1 MISLVFVTG
10 GIISLEKLEQM
21 ANPITKTFPQKIDEL
36 SLKTKSDI
44 QAQLI
49 RYYDE
54 VLTQSARN
62 YAFTQDKKWE
72 ERYQKIKPI
81 LGELITDTINHGD
94 EEDKRIF
101 DDINMANIAL
111 WKMEYDSL
119 ELVNNGQSEVAIQ
132 ILESSEYW
140 EQKKIY
146 QKGIED
152 YVVKQNMVLD
162 DTQKSSTNSMD
173 EIIYKVTDMINFNR
187 AIILFLI
194 PIILG
199 AFLVLGFFIS
209 KSFSDPMKNIILGI
223 DHVKKGDLEFVI
235 KKEGSEEH
243 HKVIDAFNQMTR
255 YIKESQI
262 TLKQQLL
269 QIENLQSSLDNSS
282 IVAITDKDGTIT
294 YVNKKFCD
302 ISKYSKEELIGQNH
316 CILKSGFHN
325 AEFYQNI
332 WKTISSGK
340 IWQGD
345 IKNKA
350 KDGTFYWVRT
360 TITPFIGKDGK
371 PAQYIAVRTD
381 VTELYAQKDT
391 IESQFQE
398 LKKTDGQKDEFISMI
413 SHELKSPI
421 FPIIGYCDLLREPE
435 LSKNFNI
442 LHFEALDEI
451 TSNAERLRRITEGL
465 LDVNRIYMKKIPY
478 KIEKFSLAK
487 FATRIAK
494 EHAHL
499 MKEKQIE
506 FYVLPVEDQIIESD
520 EQRLM
525 QVIGNIIRNAVD
537 FVPNKDGKIT
547 VNIRSKSGHI
557 TFSVKDNGV
566 GISKE
571 NQDELFAPFYQVDSS
586 ATRKHGGAGLGLAIC
601 KGIVEDLGGKIWVES
616 DAGKGST
623 FFFSV
628 PLKSIEKK
636 DESGDNTQEQ
646 EVTK

>member
-10 GIISLEKLEQM
+10 GIISLEKIEEM
-21 ANPITKTFPQKIDEL
+21 EKT
-36 SLKTKSDI
+36 SL

-101 DDINMANIAL
+101 HDINMANIAL
-111 WKMEYDSL
+111 VKMEYDSL

-162 DTQKSSTNSMD
+162 DTHKSSTNSID

-187 AIILFLI
+187 VIILFLI

-209 KSFSDPMKNIILGI
+209 KSFSDPLKNIILGI

-243 HKVIDAFNQMTR
+243 HKIIDAFNQMTT

-316 CILKSGFHN
+316 SILKSGFHN

-398 LKKTDGQKDEFISMI
+398 LKKADGQKDEFISMI

-451 TSNAERLRRITEGL
+451 TSNAERLRRITEDL
-465 LDVNRIYMKKIPY
+465 LDVNRINMKKLPY
-478 KIEKFSLAK
+478 IIEKFSLAK

-566 GISKE
+566 GMSKE
-571 NQDELFAPFYQVDSS
+571 NQHELFAPFYQVDSS

>member
-81 LGELITDTINHGD
+81 LDELITDTINHGD
-94 EEDKRIF
+94 EEEKRIF
-101 DDINMANIAL
+101 DDINMAHIAL
-111 WKMEYDSL
+111 VKMEYDSL

-140 EQKKIY
+140 EKKKIY

-152 YVVKQNMVLD
+152 YVVHENMVLD
-162 DTQKSSTNSMD
+162 DTQKSSTDSID

-187 AIILFLI
+187 VIILFFI

-243 HKVIDAFNQMTR
+243 HKVIDAFNQMTT

-269 QIENLQSSLDNSS
+269 QIENLKSSLDNSS

-294 YVNKKFCD
+294 YANKKFCD

-360 TITPFIGKDGK
+360 AITPFIGKDGT
-371 PAQYIAVRTD
+371 AQYIAVRTD

-398 LKKTDGQKDEFISMI
+398 LKKRDRQKDEFISMI

-451 TSNAERLRRITEGL
+451 TSNAERLGRITEGL
-465 LDVNRIYMKKIPY
+465 LDVNRINMKKLRY
-478 KIEKFSLAK
+478 NIEKFSLAK

-566 GISKE
+566 GMSKE
-571 NQDELFAPFYQVDSS
+571 NQHELFTPFYQVDSS
-586 ATRKHGGAGLGLAIC
+586 ATRKHGGTGLGLAIC

-646 EVTK
+646 

>member
-10 GIISLEKLEQM
+10 GIISLEKIEEM
-21 ANPITKTFPQKIDEL
+21 EKT
-36 SLKTKSDI
+36 SL

-101 DDINMANIAL
+101 HDINMANIAL
-111 WKMEYDSL
+111 VKMEYDSL

-162 DTQKSSTNSMD
+162 DTHKSSTNSID
-173 EIIYKVTDMINFNR
+173 EIIYKVTDLINFNR
-187 AIILFLI
+187 VIILFLI

-209 KSFSDPMKNIILGI
+209 KSFSDPLKNIILGI

-243 HKVIDAFNQMTR
+243 HKIIDAFNQMTT

-316 CILKSGFHN
+316 SILKSGFHN

-398 LKKTDGQKDEFISMI
+398 LKKADGQKDEFISMI

-451 TSNAERLRRITEGL
+451 TSNAERLRRITEDL
-465 LDVNRIYMKKIPY
+465 LDVNRINMKKLPY
-478 KIEKFSLAK
+478 NIKKFSLAK

-566 GISKE
+566 GMSKE
-571 NQDELFAPFYQVDSS
+571 NQHELFAPFYQVDSS

>member
-10 GIISLEKLEQM
+10 GIISIEKIEEM
-21 ANPITKTFPQKIDEL
+21 EKT
-36 SLKTKSDI
+36 SL

-101 DDINMANIAL
+101 HDINMANIAL
-111 WKMEYDSL
+111 VKMEYDSL

-162 DTQKSSTNSMD
+162 DTHKSSTNSID
-173 EIIYKVTDMINFNR
+173 EIIYKVTDLINFNR
-187 AIILFLI
+187 VIILFLI

-209 KSFSDPMKNIILGI
+209 KSFSDPLKNIILGI

-243 HKVIDAFNQMTR
+243 HKIIDAFNQMTT

-316 CILKSGFHN
+316 SILKSGFHN

-371 PAQYIAVRTD
+371 LAQYIAVRTD

-398 LKKTDGQKDEFISMI
+398 LKKADGQKDEFISMI

-451 TSNAERLRRITEGL
+451 TSNAERLRRITEDL
-465 LDVNRIYMKKIPY
+465 LDVNRINMKKLPY
-478 KIEKFSLAK
+478 NIKKFSLAK

-566 GISKE
+566 GMSKE
-571 NQDELFAPFYQVDSS
+571 NQHELFAPFYQVDSS

>member
-10 GIISLEKLEQM
+10 GIISLEKIEEM
-21 ANPITKTFPQKIDEL
+21 EKT
-36 SLKTKSDI
+36 SL

-111 WKMEYDSL
+111 VKMEYDSL

-162 DTQKSSTNSMD
+162 DTHKSSTNSID
-173 EIIYKVTDMINFNR
+173 EIIYKVTDLINFNR
-187 AIILFLI
+187 VIILFLI

-209 KSFSDPMKNIILGI
+209 KSFSDPLKNIILGI

-243 HKVIDAFNQMTR
+243 HKIIDAFNQMTT

-316 CILKSGFHN
+316 SILKSGFHN

-451 TSNAERLRRITEGL
+451 TSNAERLRRITEDL
-465 LDVNRIYMKKIPY
+465 LDVNRINMKKLPY
-478 KIEKFSLAK
+478 KIKKFSLAK

-566 GISKE
+566 GMSKE
-571 NQDELFAPFYQVDSS
+571 NQHELFAPFYQVDSS

>member
-10 GIISLEKLEQM
+10 GIISLEKIEEM
-21 ANPITKTFPQKIDEL
+21 EKT
-36 SLKTKSDI
+36 SL

-111 WKMEYDSL
+111 VKMEYDSL

-162 DTQKSSTNSMD
+162 DTHKSSTNSID
-173 EIIYKVTDMINFNR
+173 EIIYKVTDLINFNR
-187 AIILFLI
+187 VIILFLI

-209 KSFSDPMKNIILGI
+209 KSFSDPLKNIILGI

-243 HKVIDAFNQMTR
+243 HKIIDAFNQMTT

-316 CILKSGFHN
+316 SILKSGFHN

-371 PAQYIAVRTD
+371 LAQYIAVRTD

-398 LKKTDGQKDEFISMI
+398 LKKADGQKDEFISMI

-451 TSNAERLRRITEGL
+451 TSNAERLRRITEDL
-465 LDVNRIYMKKIPY
+465 LDVNRINMKKLPY
-478 KIEKFSLAK
+478 NIKKFSLAK

-566 GISKE
+566 GMSKE
-571 NQDELFAPFYQVDSS
+571 NQHELFAPFYQVDSS

>member
-10 GIISLEKLEQM
+10 GIISLEKIEEM
-21 ANPITKTFPQKIDEL
+21 EKT
-36 SLKTKSDI
+36 SL

-111 WKMEYDSL
+111 VKMEYDSL

-162 DTQKSSTNSMD
+162 DTHKSSTNSID
-173 EIIYKVTDMINFNR
+173 EIIYKVTDLINFNR
-187 AIILFLI
+187 VIILFLI

-209 KSFSDPMKNIILGI
+209 KSFSDPLKNIILGI

-243 HKVIDAFNQMTR
+243 HKIIDAFNQMTT

-316 CILKSGFHN
+316 SILKSGFHN

-371 PAQYIAVRTD
+371 LAQYIAVRTD

-398 LKKTDGQKDEFISMI
+398 LKKADGQKDEFISMI

-451 TSNAERLRRITEGL
+451 TSNAERLRRITEDL
-465 LDVNRIYMKKIPY
+465 LDVNRINMKKLPY
-478 KIEKFSLAK
+478 NIKKFSLAK
-487 FATRIAK
+487 FATHIAK

-566 GISKE
+566 GMSKE
-571 NQDELFAPFYQVDSS
+571 NQHELFAPFYQVDSS

>member
-10 GIISLEKLEQM
+10 GIISLEKIEEM
-21 ANPITKTFPQKIDEL
+21 EKT
-36 SLKTKSDI
+36 SL

-101 DDINMANIAL
+101 HDINMANIAL
-111 WKMEYDSL
+111 VKMEYDSL

-162 DTQKSSTNSMD
+162 DTHKSSTNSID
-173 EIIYKVTDMINFNR
+173 EIIYKVTDLINFNR
-187 AIILFLI
+187 VIILFLI

-209 KSFSDPMKNIILGI
+209 KSFSDPLKNIILGI

-243 HKVIDAFNQMTR
+243 HKIIDAFNQMTT

-316 CILKSGFHN
+316 SILKSGFHN

-371 PAQYIAVRTD
+371 LAQYIAVRTD

-451 TSNAERLRRITEGL
+451 TSNAERLRRITEDL
-465 LDVNRIYMKKIPY
+465 LDVNRINMKKLPY
-478 KIEKFSLAK
+478 NIKKFSLAK

-566 GISKE
+566 GMSKE
-571 NQDELFAPFYQVDSS
+571 NQHELFAPFYQVDSS

>member
-10 GIISLEKLEQM
+10 GIISLEKLEEM
-21 ANPITKTFPQKIDEL
+21 EKT
-36 SLKTKSDI
+36 SL

-111 WKMEYDSL
+111 VKMEYDSL

-162 DTQKSSTNSMD
+162 DTHKSSTNSID
-173 EIIYKVTDMINFNR
+173 EIIYKVTDLINFNR
-187 AIILFLI
+187 VIILFLI

-209 KSFSDPMKNIILGI
+209 KSFSDPLKNIILGI
-223 DHVKKGDLEFVI
+223 DHVKNGDLEFVI

-243 HKVIDAFNQMTR
+243 HKIIDAFNQMTR

-316 CILKSGFHN
+316 SILKSGFHN

-398 LKKTDGQKDEFISMI
+398 LKKADGQKDEFISMI

-451 TSNAERLRRITEGL
+451 TSNAERLRRITEDL
-465 LDVNRIYMKKIPY
+465 LDVNRINMKKLPY
-478 KIEKFSLAK
+478 KIKKFSLAK

-566 GISKE
+566 GMSKE
-571 NQDELFAPFYQVDSS
+571 NQHELFAPFYQVDSS

>member
-10 GIISLEKLEQM
+10 GIISIEKIEEM
-21 ANPITKTFPQKIDEL
+21 EKT
-36 SLKTKSDI
+36 SL

-101 DDINMANIAL
+101 HDINMANIAL
-111 WKMEYDSL
+111 VKMEYDSL

-162 DTQKSSTNSMD
+162 DTHKSSTNSID
-173 EIIYKVTDMINFNR
+173 EIIYKVTDLINFNR
-187 AIILFLI
+187 VIILFLI

-209 KSFSDPMKNIILGI
+209 KSFSDPLKNIILGI

-243 HKVIDAFNQMTR
+243 HKIIDAFNQMTT

-316 CILKSGFHN
+316 SILKSGFHN

-398 LKKTDGQKDEFISMI
+398 LKKADGQKDEFISMI

-451 TSNAERLRRITEGL
+451 TSNAERLRRITEDL
-465 LDVNRIYMKKIPY
+465 LDVNRINMKKLPY
-478 KIEKFSLAK
+478 NIKKFSLAK
-487 FATRIAK
+487 FATHIAK

-566 GISKE
+566 GMSKE
-571 NQDELFAPFYQVDSS
+571 NQHELFAPFYQVDSS

>member
-10 GIISLEKLEQM
+10 GIISLEKIEEM
-21 ANPITKTFPQKIDEL
+21 EKT
-36 SLKTKSDI
+36 SL

-111 WKMEYDSL
+111 VKMEYDSL

-162 DTQKSSTNSMD
+162 DTHKSSTNSID
-173 EIIYKVTDMINFNR
+173 EIIYKVTDLINFNR
-187 AIILFLI
+187 VIILFLI

-209 KSFSDPMKNIILGI
+209 KSFSDPLKNIILGI

-243 HKVIDAFNQMTR
+243 HKIIDAFNQMTT

-316 CILKSGFHN
+316 SILKSGFHN

-371 PAQYIAVRTD
+371 LAQYIAVRTD

-398 LKKTDGQKDEFISMI
+398 LKKADGQKDEFISMI

-451 TSNAERLRRITEGL
+451 TSNAERLRRITEDL
-465 LDVNRIYMKKIPY
+465 LDVNRINMKKLPY
-478 KIEKFSLAK
+478 IIEKFSLAK

-566 GISKE
+566 GMSKE
-571 NQDELFAPFYQVDSS
+571 NQHELFAPFYQVDSS

>member
-10 GIISLEKLEQM
+10 GIISLEKLEEM
-21 ANPITKTFPQKIDEL
+21 EKT
-36 SLKTKSDI
+36 SL

-101 DDINMANIAL
+101 HDINMANIAL
-111 WKMEYDSL
+111 VKMEYDSL

-162 DTQKSSTNSMD
+162 DTHKSSTNSID
-173 EIIYKVTDMINFNR
+173 EIIYKVTDLINFNR
-187 AIILFLI
+187 VIILFLI

-209 KSFSDPMKNIILGI
+209 KSFSDPLKNIILGI

-243 HKVIDAFNQMTR
+243 HKIIDAFNQMTT

-316 CILKSGFHN
+316 SILKSGFHN

-451 TSNAERLRRITEGL
+451 TSNAERLRRITEDL
-465 LDVNRIYMKKIPY
+465 LDVNRINMKKLPY
-478 KIEKFSLAK
+478 NIKKFSLAK

-566 GISKE
+566 GMSKE
-571 NQDELFAPFYQVDSS
+571 NQHELFAPFYQVDSS

>member
-10 GIISLEKLEQM
+10 GIISLEKLEEM
-21 ANPITKTFPQKIDEL
+21 EKT
-36 SLKTKSDI
+36 SL

-101 DDINMANIAL
+101 HDINMANIAL
-111 WKMEYDSL
+111 VKMEYDSL

-162 DTQKSSTNSMD
+162 DTHKSSTNSID
-173 EIIYKVTDMINFNR
+173 EIIYKVTDLINFNR
-187 AIILFLI
+187 VIILFLI

-209 KSFSDPMKNIILGI
+209 KSFSDPLKNIILGI

-243 HKVIDAFNQMTR
+243 HKIIDAFNQMTT

-316 CILKSGFHN
+316 SILKSGFHN

-451 TSNAERLRRITEGL
+451 TSNAERLRRITEDL
-465 LDVNRIYMKKIPY
+465 LDVNRINMKKLPY
-478 KIEKFSLAK
+478 IIEKFSLAK

-566 GISKE
+566 GMSKE
-571 NQDELFAPFYQVDSS
+571 NQHELFAPFYQVDSS

>member
-10 GIISLEKLEQM
+10 GIISLEKIEEM
-21 ANPITKTFPQKIDEL
+21 EKT
-36 SLKTKSDI
+36 SL

-101 DDINMANIAL
+101 HDINMANIAL
-111 WKMEYDSL
+111 VKMEYDSL

-162 DTQKSSTNSMD
+162 DTHKSSTNSID
-173 EIIYKVTDMINFNR
+173 EIIYKVTDLINFNR
-187 AIILFLI
+187 VIILFLI

-209 KSFSDPMKNIILGI
+209 KSFSDPLKNIILGI
-223 DHVKKGDLEFVI
+223 DHVKNGDLEFVI

-243 HKVIDAFNQMTR
+243 HKIIDAFNQMTT

-316 CILKSGFHN
+316 SILKSGFHN

-451 TSNAERLRRITEGL
+451 TSNAERLRRITEDL
-465 LDVNRIYMKKIPY
+465 LDVNRINMKKLPY
-478 KIEKFSLAK
+478 KIKKFSLAK

-566 GISKE
+566 GMSKE
-571 NQDELFAPFYQVDSS
+571 NQHELFAPFYQVDSS

>member
-10 GIISLEKLEQM
+10 GIISLEKIEEM
-21 ANPITKTFPQKIDEL
+21 EKT
-36 SLKTKSDI
+36 SL

-101 DDINMANIAL
+101 HDINMANIAL
-111 WKMEYDSL
+111 VKMEYDSL

-162 DTQKSSTNSMD
+162 DTHKSSTNSID

-187 AIILFLI
+187 VIILFLI

-209 KSFSDPMKNIILGI
+209 KSFSDPLKNIILGI

-243 HKVIDAFNQMTR
+243 HKIIDAFNQMTR

-316 CILKSGFHN
+316 SILKSGFHN

-451 TSNAERLRRITEGL
+451 TSNAERLRRITEDL
-465 LDVNRIYMKKIPY
+465 LDVNRINMKKLPY
-478 KIEKFSLAK
+478 KIKKFSLAK

-566 GISKE
+566 GMSKE
-571 NQDELFAPFYQVDSS
+571 NQHELFAPFYQVDSS

>member
-10 GIISLEKLEQM
+10 GIISLEKIEEM
-21 ANPITKTFPQKIDEL
+21 EKT
-36 SLKTKSDI
+36 SL

-111 WKMEYDSL
+111 VKMEYDSL

-162 DTQKSSTNSMD
+162 DTHKSSTNSID

-187 AIILFLI
+187 VIILFLI

-209 KSFSDPMKNIILGI
+209 KSFSDPLKNIILGI

-243 HKVIDAFNQMTR
+243 HKIIDAFNQMTT

-316 CILKSGFHN
+316 SILKSGFHN

-451 TSNAERLRRITEGL
+451 TSNAERLRRITEDL
-465 LDVNRIYMKKIPY
+465 LDVNRINMKKLPY
-478 KIEKFSLAK
+478 NIKKFSLAK

-566 GISKE
+566 GMSKE
-571 NQDELFAPFYQVDSS
+571 NQHELFAPFYQVDSS

>member
-10 GIISLEKLEQM
+10 GIISIEKIEEM
-21 ANPITKTFPQKIDEL
+21 EKT
-36 SLKTKSDI
+36 SL

-101 DDINMANIAL
+101 HDINMANIAL
-111 WKMEYDSL
+111 VKMEYDSL

-162 DTQKSSTNSMD
+162 DTHKSSTNSID
-173 EIIYKVTDMINFNR
+173 EIIYKVTDLINFNR
-187 AIILFLI
+187 VIILFLI

-209 KSFSDPMKNIILGI
+209 KSFSDPLKNIILGI

-243 HKVIDAFNQMTR
+243 HKIIDAFNQMTT
-255 YIKESQI
+255 YIKESQM

-316 CILKSGFHN
+316 SILKSGFHN

-451 TSNAERLRRITEGL
+451 TSNAERLRRITEDL
-465 LDVNRIYMKKIPY
+465 LDVNRINMKKLPY
-478 KIEKFSLAK
+478 NIKKFSLAK

-566 GISKE
+566 GMSKE
-571 NQDELFAPFYQVDSS
+571 NQHELFAPFYQVDSS

>member
-10 GIISLEKLEQM
+10 GIISLEKIEEM
-21 ANPITKTFPQKIDEL
+21 EKT
-36 SLKTKSDI
+36 SL

-101 DDINMANIAL
+101 HDINMANIAL
-111 WKMEYDSL
+111 VKMEYDSL

-162 DTQKSSTNSMD
+162 DTHKSSTNSID

-187 AIILFLI
+187 VIILFLI

-209 KSFSDPMKNIILGI
+209 KSFSDPLKNIILGI

-243 HKVIDAFNQMTR
+243 HKIIDAFNQMTT

-316 CILKSGFHN
+316 SILKSGFHN

-451 TSNAERLRRITEGL
+451 TSNAERLRRITEDL
-465 LDVNRIYMKKIPY
+465 LDVNRINMKKLPY
-478 KIEKFSLAK
+478 IIEKFSLAK

-566 GISKE
+566 GMSKE
-571 NQDELFAPFYQVDSS
+571 NQHELFAPFYQVDSS

>member
-10 GIISLEKLEQM
+10 GIISLEKLEEM
-21 ANPITKTFPQKIDEL
+21 EKT
-36 SLKTKSDI
+36 SL

-49 RYYDE
+49 LYYDE

-101 DDINMANIAL
+101 HDINMANIAL
-111 WKMEYDSL
+111 VKMEYDSL

-162 DTQKSSTNSMD
+162 DTHKSSTNSID
-173 EIIYKVTDMINFNR
+173 EIIYKVTDLINFNR
-187 AIILFLI
+187 VIILFLI

-209 KSFSDPMKNIILGI
+209 KSFSDPLKNIILGI

-243 HKVIDAFNQMTR
+243 HKIIDAFNQMTT

-316 CILKSGFHN
+316 SILKSGFHN

-371 PAQYIAVRTD
+371 LAQYIAVRTD

-398 LKKTDGQKDEFISMI
+398 LKKADGQKDEFISMI

-451 TSNAERLRRITEGL
+451 TSNAERLRRITEDL
-465 LDVNRIYMKKIPY
+465 LDVNRINMKKLPY
-478 KIEKFSLAK
+478 NIKKFSLAK

-566 GISKE
+566 GMSKE
-571 NQDELFAPFYQVDSS
+571 NQHELFAPFYQVDSS

>member
-10 GIISLEKLEQM
+10 GIISIEKIEEM
-21 ANPITKTFPQKIDEL
+21 EKT
-36 SLKTKSDI
+36 SL

-101 DDINMANIAL
+101 HDINMANIAL
-111 WKMEYDSL
+111 VKMEYDSL

-162 DTQKSSTNSMD
+162 DTHKSSTNSID
-173 EIIYKVTDMINFNR
+173 EIIYKVTDLINFNR
-187 AIILFLI
+187 VIILFLI

-209 KSFSDPMKNIILGI
+209 KSFSDPLKNIILGI

-243 HKVIDAFNQMTR
+243 HKIIDAFNQMTT

-316 CILKSGFHN
+316 SILKSGFHN

-371 PAQYIAVRTD
+371 LAQYIAVRTD

-398 LKKTDGQKDEFISMI
+398 LKKADGQKDEFISMI

-451 TSNAERLRRITEGL
+451 TSNAERLRRITEDL
-465 LDVNRIYMKKIPY
+465 LDVNRINMKKLPY
-478 KIEKFSLAK
+478 KIKKFSLAK

-566 GISKE
+566 GMSKE
-571 NQDELFAPFYQVDSS
+571 NQHELFAPFYQVDSS

>member
-10 GIISLEKLEQM
+10 GIISLEKLEEM
-21 ANPITKTFPQKIDEL
+21 EKT
-36 SLKTKSDI
+36 SL

-111 WKMEYDSL
+111 VKMEYDSL

-162 DTQKSSTNSMD
+162 DTHKSSTNSID
-173 EIIYKVTDMINFNR
+173 EIIYKVTDLINFNR
-187 AIILFLI
+187 VIILFLI

-209 KSFSDPMKNIILGI
+209 KSFSDPLKNIILGI
-223 DHVKKGDLEFVI
+223 DHVKNGDLEFVI

-243 HKVIDAFNQMTR
+243 HKIIDAFNQMTR

-316 CILKSGFHN
+316 SILKSGFHN

-371 PAQYIAVRTD
+371 LAQYIAVRTD

-451 TSNAERLRRITEGL
+451 TSNAERLRRITEDL
-465 LDVNRIYMKKIPY
+465 LDVNRINMKKLPY
-478 KIEKFSLAK
+478 NIKKFSLAK
-487 FATRIAK
+487 FATHIAK

-566 GISKE
+566 GMSKE
-571 NQDELFAPFYQVDSS
+571 NQHELFAPFYQVDSS